1 MLAYLQV
8 LRKFW
13 CEKTVVDELLRTG
26 MVGMLA
32 QVLTRYHEK
41 EITRIR
47 SHVYWE
53 ENKLTEKIISHHIFS
68 FSHIFTTQVMTDLVV
83 KGTLAVNEK
92 PFDQKQ
98 VPKFLKDVLKGK
110 FWDLRRLILRYSTNF
125 MTSLVK

>member
-1 MLAYLQV
+1 M
-8 LRKFW
+8 
-13 CEKTVVDELLRTG
+13 
-26 MVGMLA
+26 M
-32 QVLTRYHEK
+32 
-41 EITRIR
+41 
-47 SHVYWE
+47 
-53 ENKLTEKIISHHIFS
+53 HHIFS